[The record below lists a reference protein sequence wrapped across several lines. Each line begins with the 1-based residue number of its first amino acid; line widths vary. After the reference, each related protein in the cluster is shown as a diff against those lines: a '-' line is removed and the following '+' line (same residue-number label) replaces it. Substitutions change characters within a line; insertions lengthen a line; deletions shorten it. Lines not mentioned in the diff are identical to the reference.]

1 MLVVGVGIRHDSTR
15 GDHFTP
21 PMVPS
26 MAPSNNSIISLS
38 LQLII
43 KACMTSIIAMIPK
56 AWHIWP
62 GHILLDVHFNGD
74 LEKKPTHAQGTTPN
88 PLPFFPVYLFLKPQN
103 THQEKSK
110 PIGETTV
117 LWWTDSLDAYIY
129 IYHRWTGPFYHTNN
143 LMPGL
148 ATWKTQK
155 NIGPFKI
162 MHPNFSWRSKRLGS
176 LCLLEGVKR
185 RGSLW
190 SNLVLI
196 WRYLPDVCPSQ
207 LPHHANTYLKRGF
220 NFFSFWVFLPN
231 C

>member
-1 MLVVGVGIRHDSTR
+1 MATLRKSQPTR
-15 GDHFTP
+15 RGP
-21 PMVPS
+21 PPILFPS
-26 MAPSNNSIISLS
+26 SQYIYFS
-38 LQLII
+38 
-43 KACMTSIIAMIPK
+43 KHKIPT
-56 AWHIWP
+56 
-62 GHILLDVHFNGD
+62 
-74 LEKKPTHAQGTTPN
+74 KKNQN
-88 PLPFFPVYLFLKPQN
+88 PLERRQYCDGL
-103 THQEKSK
+103 THWM
-110 PIGETTV
+110 PI
-117 LWWTDSLDAYIY
+117 YIY

>member
-1 MLVVGVGIRHDSTR
+1 
-15 GDHFTP
+15 
-21 PMVPS
+21 
-26 MAPSNNSIISLS
+26 MAPPNNSFISLS

-74 LEKKPTHAQGTTPN
+74 LVKKPTHAQGTTPN
-88 PLPFFPVYLFLKPQN
+88 PLPFFFPVYLFLKKNQN
-103 THQEKSK
+103 HLERRQYCDGLTHWM
-110 PIGETTV
+110 PICIYK
-117 LWWTDSLDAYIY
+117 YIY
-129 IYHRWTGPFYHTNN
+129 LRWPGPFNHTNN

-162 MHPNFSWRSKRLGS
+162 MNPNFSWRSKRLGS